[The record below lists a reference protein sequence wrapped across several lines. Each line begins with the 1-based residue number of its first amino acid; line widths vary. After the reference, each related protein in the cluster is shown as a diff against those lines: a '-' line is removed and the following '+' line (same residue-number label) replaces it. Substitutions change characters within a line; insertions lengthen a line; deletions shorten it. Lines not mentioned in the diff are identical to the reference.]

1 MDKIR
6 CAAEK
11 TTLKTL
17 GFLLMPF
24 VLFFVVVANIVLPV
38 VGLFFA
44 LPLIILNILFIRA
57 PKSKT
62 CELILPWAK
71 TQ

>member
-1 MDKIR
+1 MDKLK

-17 GFLLMPF
+17 GFILMPF

-62 CELILPWAK
+62 CELILP
-71 TQ
+71 

>member
-1 MDKIR
+1 MNKFK

-17 GFLLMPF
+17 GYILMPF
-24 VLFFVVVANIVLPV
+24 AAFFVVVANIVLPV
-38 VGLFFA
+38 IGLFFA
-44 LPLIILNILFIRA
+44 LPFVILIALLISA

-62 CELILPWAK
+62 CELLLP
-71 TQ
+71 

>member
-1 MDKIR
+1 MNKLR

-17 GFLLMPF
+17 GFILVPF
-24 VLFFVVVANIVLPV
+24 VAFFVVVANIVLPV
-38 VGLFFA
+38 IGLFLAF
-44 LPLIILNILFIRA
+44 PLIALNALFIAA

-62 CELILPWAK
+62 CELILP
-71 TQ
+71 

>member
-1 MDKIR
+1 MSKLR

-11 TTLKTL
+11 MTLKTL
-17 GFLLMPF
+17 GVILSPF

-38 VGLFFA
+38 VGFFFA
-44 LPLIILNILFIRA
+44 LPVIILNVLLVTA

-62 CELILPWAK
+62 CQLLLP
-71 TQ
+71 